1 MAPKTKFYITIA
13 LSVFGFILQ
22 QQVKAQ
28 ALDTIYLN
36 NQKLACNVKEVLP
49 DAVRYAFPG
58 EDVVNSAYKNSVQ
71 KIVFK
76 SGRVQTFSES
86 TSFKPVAKVSD
97 FENVTISNLE
107 SEIQGLYK
115 LGEVTSKAKGTT
127 VYSNQERVKQR
138 AYRKLK
144 IQAAM
149 LGANII
155 YLTNQRTEGNKYGG
169 YFQSGSSAETNLTGI
184 AYSNSLPDLEA
195 FKKLIGSKTDFN
207 TSWRSKL
214 WASDSDVST
223 DVYMTP
229 FSIKEIINENGIIMI
244 EGKLG
249 DGTKNT
255 RFQLANFT
263 NDTFSIAYKDKSS
276 AYNIVVSLK

>member
-1 MAPKTKFYITIA
+1 MSPKTKIYITIA
-13 LSVFGFILQ
+13 LSVLGLTLH

-58 EDVVNSAYKNSVQ
+58 EDVVNSAYKNSIQ

-86 TSFKPVAKVSD
+86 TSFKSVAKVSD
-97 FENVTISNLE
+97 FENVTISSLE

-127 VYSNQERVKQR
+127 VISNQERVKQR

>member
-1 MAPKTKFYITIA
+1 MSPKTKTYITIA
-13 LSVFGFILQ
+13 LSVFGLTLH

-58 EDVVNSAYKNSVQ
+58 EDVVNSAYKNSIQ

-97 FENVTISNLE
+97 FENVTISSLE

-229 FSIKEIINENGIIMI
+229 FSIKEITNENGIIMI